1 MGDGVRWLDAD
12 ERRIWLGW
20 IMSTRLLWEE
30 VERDLQRDSGLSFG
44 HYEILVMLSETP
56 GRSRR
61 MSELAD
67 ATQSSRSRLS
77 HAVARLE
84 ELGWVRREACAED
97 RRGSLAVLTD
107 EGFAALEAAAPLHV
121 ESVRRHLFDLL
132 SPRQLTA
139 AARDRGGLARSPAAP
154 GRGAWRRALEADGRS
169 TCPAR
174 PLTARR
180 PSCSSA
186 WRDGRAD
193 RSRAAAREP
202 APLLHR
208 RREHVARLRLDLHAA
223 RRPARPLRLHRGPA
237 RA

>member
-1 MGDGVRWLDAD
+1 MGHGVRWLNTD

-20 IMSTRLLWEE
+20 IMSTRLLWDEM
-30 VERDLQRDSGLSFG
+30 ERDLQRDSGLSFG
-44 HYEILVMLSETP
+44 HYEISETP

-121 ESVRRHLFDLL
+121 ESVRQHLFDVL
-132 SPRQLTA
+132 SPTQLSQLREVEQA
-139 AARDRGGLARSPAAP
+139 LLDHLLPLASARGDVRSK
-154 GRGAWRRALEADGRS
+154 LME
-169 TCPAR
+169 
-174 PLTARR
+174 
-180 PSCSSA
+180 
-186 WRDGRAD
+186 
-193 RSRAAAREP
+193 E
-202 APLLHR
+202 
-208 RREHVARLRLDLHAA
+208 
-223 RRPARPLRLHRGPA
+223 A
-237 RA
+237 RAQLER

>member
-1 MGDGVRWLDAD
+1 MIETSTAETWIESGPWGTGAVAEHRRTADLAGLDH
-12 ERRIWLGW
+12 EH
-20 IMSTRLLWEE
+20 RLLWDEM
-30 VERDLQRDSGLSFG
+30 ERDLQRDSGLSFG

-121 ESVRRHLFDLL
+121 ESVRRHLFDVL
-132 SPRQLTA
+132 SP
-139 AARDRGGLARSPAAP
+139 
-154 GRGAWRRALEADGRS
+154 
-169 TCPAR
+169 
-174 PLTARR
+174 
-180 PSCSSA
+180 PS
-186 WRDGRAD
+186 
-193 RSRAAAREP
+193 
-202 APLLHR
+202 
-208 RREHVARLRLDLHAA
+208 
-223 RRPARPLRLHRGPA
+223 
-237 RA
+237 